1 MNKKIIRL
9 TESDLHRI
17 VKQSVNRIL
26 REMKDNQWKL
36 NGIGFGINQTK
47 KSADMDE
54 IEKEGLPQPEPLTPK
69 QKKTFKKRSD
79 KNFLRNFTLHR
90 YHLLATDL
98 LNGKESTFFHETFKK
113 DVLKGDT
120 LFKCEEL
127 ERARSFLKKRYG
139 IIPVVNIM
147 NKTKPEHHKCDDHYI
162 QPEGVKEPIFIPKED
177 MYSFMADIKFKPGQ
191 IVDKEE
197 DDDDTE
203 MIKFSPEDE
212 PEDNSTY

>member
-1 MNKKIIRL
+1 
-9 TESDLHRI
+9 
-17 VKQSVNRIL
+17 
-26 REMKDNQWKL
+26 
-36 NGIGFGINQTK
+36 
-47 KSADMDE
+47 
-54 IEKEGLPQPEPLTPK
+54 
-69 QKKTFKKRSD
+69 
-79 KNFLRNFTLHR
+79 
-90 YHLLATDL
+90 
-98 LNGKESTFFHETFKK
+98 
-113 DVLKGDT
+113 VLKGDT

-197 DDDDTE
+197 DDDNE
-203 MIKFSPEDE
+203 NIIKFSPEDA